1 MSIFG
6 SSLNII
12 LEDMNKSSDNLY
24 YCFNYKNNR
33 YAVKALDICENRCL
47 QGVYLNSERKPWLDL
62 RGGTLPITTVDGYFC
77 SDDLVFGKQHIFI
90 SRQTACEKVFG
101 LIYDG
106 LAELKIVK
114 SIGIIDD
121 DNKTN
126 YDGIGLF
133 EDEKTKIISISKLY
147 DYFKNQLA
155 NKFEKTEELF
165 QNGLVEQKK
174 INSINN
180 IDKLNLFAY
189 HLKLIATEGSM
200 EAVYGKKEMIGMMI
214 LLYEVEDIAESIY
227 KIINEL

>member
-24 YCFNYKNNR
+24 YCFNYKNKR
-33 YAVKALDICENRCL
+33 YAVKAFDICENRCL

-180 IDKLNLFAY
+180 IDKLNLLAY